1 IRYTTSHPNDMSDEL
16 IRAHADIPQLMPYL
30 HLPVQSGSNKILRAM
45 NRKHTRESYIELIA
59 RIKAANPQIAMSG
72 DFIVGF
78 PGETDK
84 DFEDTMDLIRQ
95 VEYAS
100 AFSFKYSKRPGTP
113 AAAMPGQVEDK
124 VADERLKAL
133 QALIIEQQ
141 QDFKAGLVGRTI
153 DVLFDKRGRHNEQG
167 IGRSP
172 WLHSVFAEDA
182 AHLIGQIVPVKIVA
196 LGNNSLQCELIR
208 EMA

>member
-1 IRYTTSHPNDMSDEL
+1 MSDDL

-113 AAAMPGQVEDK
+113 AAAMPGQVDDK

-141 QDFKAGLVGRTI
+141 QDFKAGLVGHTI
-153 DVLFDKRGRHNEQG
+153 NVLFDKRGRHNEQG

-196 LGNNSLQCELIR
+196 LGNNSLQGELVR
-208 EMA
+208 AETPKELV